1 MKFYLKAENYYVI
14 ISRKKEEYNMEI
26 VGKSS
31 NNRKIEIEELDISD
45 EDIEIEELDEY
56 SKRIKQQIL
65 SESLIT
71 YTDSFNDCPYKLI
84 QYIKVCSKITEM
96 IPIYVTYNRVL
107 ISCFLASLLFEN
119 NTTNYF
125 KNHGIN
131 FIECMKKLGKNESN
145 ILEYEQGLKIKD
157 FESMKGIWV
166 YLEGICESTITEST
180 INDIV
185 YTILDSKKTKDYCIE
200 NLIYSVNPDIEIG
213 DSILSTI
220 REYNRNYIK
229 ELHEKKYNELFGNV
243 PENIIKCIKY
253 AYEVYCELNSK
264 IGKLSKR
271 QEKLSLIVAIIQK
284 GEIDISMLMNYL
296 ESENGRKINM
306 RSYNEPREKLSINDL
321 NKISSMYAKYLKSE
335 NGITLELSD
344 ILNNLMHELN
354 MDKEYDEYKIKVEE
368 NLKKQEMEKIQ
379 GTLDKI
385 SKYEFSDYIITSYK
399 IFKTLNP
406 KWFPE
411 KDNLRNYNIRFA
423 YSLFLGIYCCK
434 NNNLIEEYLCEN
446 KITIFEA
453 TKIFGLNLERYVE
466 YQTNN
471 TLDEEIES
479 DIYDFWNSI
488 DEGILIVNK
497 TYAIIRCDKDMKS
510 IEDFF
515 LKAEEIVKPITDY
528 FNLSW
533 QDLKMYIKLKRFANI
548 KVLPPNLDNTISIA
562 NYGNDLMPLVKEI
575 NKVLQDSIKIDIDVE
590 QVNTILCTLEFN
602 KRKNFFRWL
611 IREKTPTITKEIIDN
626 ISNVFNKQLSV
637 FEEEVNVSSYLKKL
651 IAIYILKLEE
661 CIKVLEEE
669 IKSCEILSRRDKKTT
684 SGKMFA
690 DDALAKKEQLEFKI
704 RDFNIGI
711 SAMLDNYKKTSQAE
725 KLAGIYMS
733 RINICINT
741 IVPSLYN
748 NLLLSN
754 FLVKQQEVST
764 AISFI
769 DEMLNGMVNL
779 NNKGLIESLNSIND
793 DESFSGLVPA
803 IPEQLR
809 LELESNSLIE
819 GSESESKKLI
829 RHS

>member
-1 MKFYLKAENYYVI
+1 
-14 ISRKKEEYNMEI
+14 MEI

-31 NNRKIEIEELDISD
+31 NNNSLGNDLLKQDQSEELDIYD
-45 EDIEIEELDEY
+45 EDVELDEH

-145 ILEYEQGLKIKD
+145 ILEHEQGLKIKD

-264 IGKLSKR
+264 IGKLGKR

-284 GEIDISMLMNYL
+284 GGIDISMLMNYL
-296 ESENGRKINM
+296 ESKRGKKINM

-368 NLKKQEMEKIQ
+368 NLKKQEKEKLQ
-379 GTLDKI
+379 KTLDKI
-385 SKYEFSDYIITSYK
+385 YQYEFSDYIITSYK

-434 NNNLIEEYLCEN
+434 NNNLIEEYLYEN

-453 TKIFGLNLERYVE
+453 VKIFGLNLEKYVE
-466 YQTNN
+466 YQTNGL
-471 TLDEEIES
+471 LDEDIEY
-479 DIYDFWNSI
+479 DVCDFWNSI
-488 DEGILIVNK
+488 DESILIVDK

-515 LKAEEIVKPITDY
+515 LRTEDILKPITDY

-562 NYGNDLMPLVKEI
+562 NYGNDLMPLVEEI

-602 KRKNFFRWL
+602 KKKNFFRWL
-611 IREKTPTITKEIIDN
+611 IREKTPTVTKETIDN
-626 ISNVFNKQLSV
+626 IRDFLNKQLLV

-651 IAIYILKLEE
+651 ISIYVLKLEE
-661 CIKVLEEE
+661 YIKVLKEAL
-669 IKSCEILSRRDKKTT
+669 KSYEDLSRIRIGKETT
-684 SGKMFA
+684 KGKMFA
-690 DDALAKKEQLEFKI
+690 DDVLAKKEQLEFKI

-711 SAMLDNYKKTSQAE
+711 SAKLNDYKQTIQAE
-725 KLAGIYMS
+725 KLAGIYIGK
-733 RINICINT
+733 INTCINE

-748 NLLLSN
+748 NLLHSN

-769 DEMLNGMVNL
+769 GEMLNGMVNL

-793 DESFSGLVPA
+793 GESFSGLVPA

-829 RHS
+829 RRR